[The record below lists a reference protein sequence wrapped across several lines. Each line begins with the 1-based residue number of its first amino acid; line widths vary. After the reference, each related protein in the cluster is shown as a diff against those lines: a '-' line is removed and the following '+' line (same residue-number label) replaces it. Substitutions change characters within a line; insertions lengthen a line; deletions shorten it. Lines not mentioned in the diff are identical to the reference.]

1 MISQKSQNEQNKCF
15 FRGPLFVLK
24 TTTTTN
30 FTQLTILVASV
41 GRFDLL
47 YFLNDWLHGLR
58 LTTFCY
64 DSRSLTRE
72 KRTEKKHEKKFK
84 SSFQTYTQDTINVH
98 SVAILQLKNIGKLL
112 CKCAAFYQILMERFQ
127 LKSRPPRTFGYLGV
141 DWDQGK
147 GILVT

>member
-1 MISQKSQNEQNKCF
+1 MISQKSQNGQNKCF

-47 YFLNDWLHGLR
+47 YFLNDWSYGLR

-72 KRTEKKHEKKFK
+72 KRTEKKHEKKIQKQLSNIHVRYNKCTFC
-84 SSFQTYTQDTINVH
+84 SH
-98 SVAILQLKNIGKLL
+98 SVAEEHRKTALKVRSFLPDSYG
-112 CKCAAFYQILMERFQ
+112 
-127 LKSRPPRTFGYLGV
+127 TFSVEVTSTENLWLPWSGLGP
-141 DWDQGK
+141 G
-147 GILVT
+147 